1 VRIKTVSIALLV
13 NAYNKLPQ
21 PQHGDDPDLLQAGML
36 EGMRSFRD
44 AVKTKYNEGTLQRL
58 LCSPETQLRRAAALA
73 LGLLGTMKSN
83 SALSQA
89 LRDEDTLV
97 RKFCTDS
104 LWEIW
109 FRAGSPEENHRLQVA
124 LQLPDLG
131 QTLAAL
137 DELIDDAPHFAEA
150 FNQRAIVHYRRGD
163 FLKSVHDCQDTMRLN
178 GYHFAAAAGMGQS
191 YLRLNKPR
199 SALRAFQQAIE
210 MNPSIENV
218 RDTIRGLEAAL
229 DETGYDCD

>member
-1 VRIKTVSIALLV
+1 MTAPFLV
-13 NAYNKLPQ
+13 KCYNKLPQ
-21 PQHGDDPDLLQAGML
+21 PQYGDDPDLLQAGML

-44 AVKTKYNEGTLQRL
+44 AVKAKYTEGTLQRL
-58 LCSPETQLRRAAALA
+58 LTSPVLQMRRAAALA

-83 SALSQA
+83 ATLTQG
-89 LRDEDTLV
+89 LRDDDTLV
-97 RKFCTDS
+97 RKFSTDS

-109 FRAGSPEENHRLQVA
+109 FRGGTPDQNQRLQQA
-124 LQLPDLG
+124 LQLADLP

-137 DELIDDAPHFAEA
+137 TDLVTDAPNFAEA
-150 FNQRAIVHYRRGD
+150 INQRAIVYYRRGEYSR
-163 FLKSVHDCQDTMRLN
+163 SVHDCQDVLRLN
-178 GYHFAAAAGMGQS
+178 PHHFAAAAGMGQC

-199 SALRAFQQAIE
+199 AALRAFQQAMA

-229 DETGYDCD
+229 DETAHDGD

>member
-1 VRIKTVSIALLV
+1 MSTALLV
-13 NAYNKLPQ
+13 EAYNKLPQ

-44 AVKTKYNEGTLQRL
+44 AVKTRYNEGTLQRL
-58 LCSPETQLRRAAALA
+58 LCSPVTQLRRAAGLA
-73 LGLLGTMKSN
+73 LGLLGTMQSN
-83 SALSQA
+83 PMLSNA

-97 RKFCTDS
+97 RKFSTDS

-124 LQLPDLG
+124 LQLPDIQ
-131 QTLAAL
+131 QTLNAL
-137 DELIDDAPHFAEA
+137 NELIEDAAHFAEA
-150 FNQRAIVHYRRGD
+150 FNQRGIIHYRRGD
-163 FLKSVHDCQDTMRLN
+163 FHKSVQDCQSALRLN
-178 GYHFAAAAGMGQS
+178 AYHFAAAAGMGQS

-199 SALRAFQQAIE
+199 SALRAFQQAID

-218 RDTIRGLEAAL
+218 RDTVRGLEAAL
-229 DETGYDCD
+229 DESGYDHD